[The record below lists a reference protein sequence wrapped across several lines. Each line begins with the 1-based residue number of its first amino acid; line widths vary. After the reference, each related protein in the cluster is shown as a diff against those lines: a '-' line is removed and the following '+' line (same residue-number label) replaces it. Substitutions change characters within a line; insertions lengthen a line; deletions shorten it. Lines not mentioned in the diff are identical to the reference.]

1 MNDRRRRESSNT
13 VMPEGSAGSV
23 TMLGRLQE
31 LLQRQLALV
40 RQGHLAAA
48 VALFEETDQCVRH
61 IADTRGLEVQR
72 ATEQWQGI
80 ERLYQELSVALT
92 AQRAEV
98 SAALDTMRR
107 GKQVLQTY
115 GGHLSPV

>member
-1 MNDRRRRESSNT
+1 MNDRRRQESSNPM
-13 VMPEGSAGSV
+13 MPEHSAGSV
-23 TMLGRLQE
+23 TMLDRLHE
-31 LLQRQLALV
+31 LLQRQLALI

-48 VALFEETDQCVRH
+48 VALFDETDQCVRH
-61 IADTRGLEVQR
+61 IANTRRPDVQR
-72 ATEQWQGI
+72 VTEQWQGV

-115 GGHLSPV
+115 GSHLSSA